1 MYELRDIVTIIL
13 FLCCTWTAKANLL
26 LTGKVVDAPSNES
39 IAYASIMV
47 VDASGKV
54 HCTVTDTYGT
64 FRLANVAEGHYSIT
78 ASFIGYEKCTERHS
92 STEKH
97 KIVLRLTPNSKVL
110 NEVIVTARESQGI
123 TSSSIIDRKAIEHI
137 QPSSF
142 SDLLALLP
150 GGATTLPNL
159 TQAHT
164 IHLRQAGSGNSNYD
178 IGSLGTSFV
187 TDGISMSSNANMQQ
201 VKQSSCSMTGDPDAG
216 RNHVDRGIDM
226 RTISTDNIESVEV
239 IRGIAPVEYG
249 DLTSGV
255 VLIKRKLTET
265 PIEARFKADSYSKLL
280 FAGKGLKLGNLVNY
294 TSIDYLDAKADPRNS
309 LTNYQRLSLSTR
321 MQDSRKLCR
330 TFQLNWRS
338 SIDYMG
344 SFDNEKHD
352 AEMLKHQNDRYRS
365 SYNQIKI
372 SHSLSLIPLTP
383 QLLQSMSLNMA
394 LSYEQSKIVQ
404 DKEVNLSRD
413 IAVNTSTEAGE
424 HDGTFLPYHYLA
436 HVEVD
441 GRPLNFFAKFKA
453 LLKHGNKRFSQ
464 SFDIGIE
471 WKIDKNYGHGQIYD
485 PSRPINPGTPY
496 RPRNYNVIP
505 AQHQLAFFLQDHA
518 TITWR
523 KCRLTL
529 VAGIR
534 SMEML
539 NLSNQYFLNKH
550 LYIDPRINVQW
561 QLTRIKWRNWPM
573 LIDLNASWGSQ
584 TKFPTLQQ
592 LYPDH
597 IYNDLIELN
606 YYHPQPQLR
615 RFYVRTYDINPT
627 NYDIA
632 AARNNKWEVRMG
644 VMCNDNRL
652 SITYFHENLASGF
665 RTSSVAVPHYYRDF
679 DEKAIDP
686 HATTPPN
693 MATLPYTE
701 KVRLDLYGKTTNGS
715 RLIKEGIE
723 FQLSSKRFK
732 ALKTRF
738 TVTGAWFKTTYTNSE
753 PMFRTST
760 SAVVNGIA
768 VNDLYM
774 GFYDNKTGK
783 IAEQL
788 SSNFMTDT
796 YFHRL
801 GLTFSIT
808 AECCW
813 YTSSRSIRENG
824 TPKAY
829 MATDGQ
835 MHAFNETDKTNPYLQ
850 WLVMNFNEAAWL
862 TQRVPFGMF
871 MNLKVTKDFGK
882 WLNLAFFINR
892 MVDYLPSY
900 KTNSGLLVRRTS
912 KPFFGM
918 EMNIKI

>member
-1 MYELRDIVTIIL
+1 MYGLRGIALIIL
-13 FLCCTWTAKANLL
+13 FLSYTWTAKASL
-26 LTGKVVDAPSNES
+26 LTGKVVDALGNAG
-39 IAYASIMV
+39 IAYASIVV
-47 VDASGKV
+47 VDANGKV
-54 HCTVTDTYGT
+54 YHAMTDTQGT
-64 FRLANVAEGHYSIT
+64 FHVTNIAKGHYSIT
-78 ASFIGYEKCTERHS
+78 VSFIGYEKRTEQHS
-92 STEKH
+92 STEKN

-159 TQAHT
+159 TQANT
-164 IHLRQAGSGNSNYD
+164 IHLRQAGTGNSNYD
-178 IGSLGTSFV
+178 ISSLGTAFV

-201 VKQSSCSMTGDPDAG
+201 VKQASCSMNGDPDAG
-216 RNHVDRGIDM
+216 RNHVGKGIDM
-226 RTISTDNIESVEV
+226 RTIPTDNIESVEV

-255 VLIKRKLTET
+255 VLIRRKLAET

-280 FAGKGLKLGNLVNY
+280 FVGKGLRMGNLVNY
-294 TSIDYLDAKADPRNS
+294 MSIDYLNAKADPRNT
-309 LTNYQRLSLSTR
+309 LTNFQRLSLSTR
-321 MQDSRKLCR
+321 MQDSWELCK
-330 TFQLNWRS
+330 TLQLNWRS

-352 AEMLKHQNDRYRS
+352 AEILKHQNDRYRS
-365 SYNQIKI
+365 SYNQIKM
-372 SHSLSLIPLTP
+372 SHSLSLMPLTP
-383 QLLQSMSLNMA
+383 QLLQLMSLNIA
-394 LSYEQSKIVQ
+394 LSYEKSTIIQ

-413 IAVNTSTEAGE
+413 IAVNTSIEAGE

-436 HVEVD
+436 QVEVD

-453 LLKHGNKRFSQ
+453 LLKHGNKKFSQ
-464 SFDIGIE
+464 SFDMGME
-471 WKIDKNYGHGQIYD
+471 WKIDKNFGHGQVYD

-496 RPRNYNVIP
+496 RPRNYSEIP
-505 AQHQLAFFLQDHA
+505 AQHQLAFFLQDHV
-518 TITWR
+518 TITWG
-523 KCRLTL
+523 KYRLTM
-529 VAGIR
+529 VAGMR
-534 SMEML
+534 SMKLM
-539 NLSNQYFLNKH
+539 NLPHKFFLNKH

-561 QLTRIKWRNWPM
+561 QFTRIRWGNRPI
-573 LIDLNASWGSQ
+573 LIDLNAGWGCQ
-584 TKFPTLQQ
+584 TKFPTLLQ

-606 YYHPQPQLR
+606 YYHFLPQLR
-615 RFYVRTYDINPT
+615 RFHVRTYDIDPT
-627 NYDIA
+627 NYSIA

-652 SITYFHENLASGF
+652 SITYFHENMASGF
-665 RTSSVAVPHYYRDF
+665 RTSSIAVPHSYRDYH
-679 DEKAIDP
+679 EEAIDP
-686 HATTPPN
+686 HATTSPDI
-693 MATLPYTE
+693 ATLPYTD

-715 RLIKEGIE
+715 QLIKEGIE

-732 ALKTRF
+732 TLKTRL
-738 TVTGAWFKTTYTNSE
+738 TTTGAWFKTTYTNSE

-760 SAVVNGIA
+760 SAIVNGVA

-774 GFYDNKTGK
+774 GFYDYKTGN
-783 IAEQL
+783 ISEQL

-796 YFHRL
+796 YFPQL
-801 GLTFSIT
+801 GLAFSIT
-808 AECCW
+808 AECLW

-824 TPKAY
+824 IPKAY
-829 MATDGQ
+829 MATDGK
-835 MHAFNETDKTNPYLQ
+835 MHAFHETDKTNPYLQ
-850 WLVMNFNEAAWL
+850 WLVVNFNEAAWL
-862 TQRVPFGMF
+862 TQRVPFGMY
-871 MNLKVTKDFGK
+871 MNLKVTKDFGQ
-882 WLNLAFFINR
+882 WLKLAFFINR